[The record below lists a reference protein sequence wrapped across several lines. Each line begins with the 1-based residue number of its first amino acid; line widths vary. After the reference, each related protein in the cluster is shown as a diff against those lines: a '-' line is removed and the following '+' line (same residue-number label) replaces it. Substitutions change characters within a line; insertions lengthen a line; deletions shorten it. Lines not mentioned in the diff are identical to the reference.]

1 MSKIIG
7 IDLGTGFSCVSVME
21 NGTPKVIVNA
31 EGDRTTPSVV
41 SFEKNGERKVGS
53 PARRQA
59 IVNPTTTVFSAKR
72 FIGCSYDETKQYA
85 NKFPYKVVKGKNG
98 LAAFEIDG
106 KQYMPQEISAAVLQ
120 KMKKTAEDY
129 LGEEVKE
136 AVITVPA
143 YFNDSQR
150 KATQEA
156 GAIAGLD
163 VKRIINEPTAACL
176 AFGIDKLNKDMKV
189 LVFDTGCGTTDLSIL
204 DLGSGVFE
212 VLSTYGDVFLGG
224 DDIDNYIVD
233 YLAEEGI
240 KQFGTDLRKDPMAHQ
255 RLKDEAEKAKIALSS
270 TTSTDINLPYITV
283 VDNVPKHLALTLTR
297 AQLERLMQP
306 FLDKSIELCKGVL
319 DKANLKK
326 SNIDEILLVGGT
338 SRIPKLQ
345 EVLKDFFGK
354 EPNKGVN
361 PDEAVAMGAAIQ
373 GAVLSGEQQGIVLL
387 DVTPLNLNITTMGE
401 RATCMIEANTTIPT
415 KKSQVF
421 STAVDNQPA
430 VSIEVTQGNRSLA
443 KDNKL
448 LGTFNLDG
456 IAPAPRGIPQI
467 EVTFSLDVNGVLE
480 VTAVDK
486 ATNKEQ
492 HITIEGSSG
501 LSKDEVD
508 KMKADAEA
516 HADEDAKRIERLDKL
531 NEAEQAIYR
540 TEKSIEDLKDKLS
553 EDQNKELHERLDSLK
568 AVYNV
573 KDEDRNMDDIE
584 ASVKSLNESWYKISS
599 DIAQQMKDSSISPD
613 VEEVQAEDVST
624 K

>member
-1 MSKIIG
+1 MNKIIG
-7 IDLGTGFSCVSVME
+7 IDLGTGASCVSVME
-21 NGTPKVIVNA
+21 NGEPKVIVNA

-41 SFEKNGERKVGS
+41 AFDKSGERKVGIA
-53 PARRQA
+53 ARRQA
-59 IVNPTTTVFSAKR
+59 IVNPTTTIFSAKR
-72 FIGCSYDETKQYA
+72 FIGCSYDETKEYA
-85 NKFPYKVVKGKNG
+85 DKFPYKVVKGKNG
-98 LAAFEIDG
+98 LAAFEVDG
-106 KQYMPQEISAAVLQ
+106 KEYMPQEISAAVLQ

-129 LGEEVKE
+129 LGEEVTE

-189 LVFDTGCGTTDLSIL
+189 LVFDTGCGTTDLSVL

-212 VLSTYGDVFLGG
+212 VLSTYGDVFMGG

-255 RLKDEAEKAKIALSS
+255 RLKDEAEKAKITLSS
-270 TTSTDINLPYITV
+270 ATSTDINLPYITV
-283 VDNVPKHLALTLTR
+283 VDNVPKHLTLTLSR

-306 FLDKSIELCKGVL
+306 FLDKSIKLCEGVL
-319 DKANLKK
+319 DKAGLKK
-326 SNIDEILLVGGT
+326 TDIDEILLVGGT
-338 SRIPKLQ
+338 SRIPKIQ

-354 EPNKGVN
+354 EPSKNVN

-373 GAVLSGEQQGIVLL
+373 GAVLSGDQQGIVLL

-415 KKSQVF
+415 KKSQIF

-443 KDNKL
+443 KDNKV

-467 EVTFSLDVNGVLE
+467 EVTFSIDVNGVLE
-480 VTAVDK
+480 VTALDK

-492 HITIEGSSG
+492 HITIQGSSG
-501 LSKDEVD
+501 LSKEEVE

-531 NEAEQAIYR
+531 NEAEQVIYR
-540 TEKSIEDLKDKLS
+540 TEKSLEDLKDKITD
-553 EDQNKELHERLDSLK
+553 EQKKELQEKLDSLK

-573 KDEDRNMDDIE
+573 KDDERNLEDIE
-584 ASVKSLNESWYKISS
+584 NASKALNEAWFKISSEVSQKMQAEQAETQDASVKE
-599 DIAQQMKDSSISPD
+599 DSS
-613 VEEVQAEDVST
+613 E

>member
-7 IDLGTGFSCVSVME
+7 IDLGTGASCVAVME
-21 NGTPKVIVNA
+21 NGEPKVIVNA

-41 SFEKNGERKVGS
+41 AFDKTGERKVGVT
-53 PARRQA
+53 ARRQA
-59 IVNPTTTVFSAKR
+59 IVNPTTTIFSAKR
-72 FIGCSYDETKQYA
+72 FIGCSYDETKEYA
-85 NKFPYKVVKGKNG
+85 DKFPYKVIKGKNG
-98 LAAFEIDG
+98 LAAFEVDG
-106 KQYMPQEISAAVLQ
+106 KEYMPQEISAAVLQ

-189 LVFDTGCGTTDLSIL
+189 LVFDSGCGTTDLSVL

-212 VLSTYGDVFLGG
+212 VLSTYGDVFMGG

-255 RLKDEAEKAKIALSS
+255 RLKDEAEKAKITLSS
-270 TTSTDINLPYITV
+270 ATTTDINLPYITV
-283 VDNVPKHLALTLTR
+283 VDNVPKHLTLTFTR
-297 AQLERLMQP
+297 AQLERLIQP
-306 FLDKSIELCKGVL
+306 FLDKSIKLCEGVL
-319 DKANLKK
+319 EKAELSKND
-326 SNIDEILLVGGT
+326 IDEVLLVGGT
-338 SRIPKLQ
+338 SRIPKIQ
-345 EVLKDFFGK
+345 EVLKEYFGK
-354 EPNKGVN
+354 EPSKNVN

-415 KKSQVF
+415 KKSQIF

-443 KDNKL
+443 KDNKV

-456 IAPAPRGIPQI
+456 IAPAARGIPQI

-492 HITIEGSSG
+492 HITIQGSSG
-501 LSKDEVD
+501 LSKEEVEQ
-508 KMKADAEA
+508 MKADAEA

-531 NEAEQAIYR
+531 NEAEQGIYR
-540 TEKSIEDLKDKLS
+540 TEKSLDDLKDKITD
-553 EDQNKELHERLDSLK
+553 DQKQELQEKLDSLK

-573 KDEDRNMDDIE
+573 KDEERNLDDIE
-584 ASVKSLNESWYKISS
+584 NASKALNETWFKISS
-599 DIAQQMKDSSISPD
+599 EVSQKMQEEAAAQDASVQEDSS
-613 VEEVQAEDVST
+613 VN
-624 K
+624 

>member
-7 IDLGTGFSCVSVME
+7 IDLGTGASCVAVME
-21 NGTPKVIVNA
+21 NGEPKVIVNA

-41 SFEKNGERKVGS
+41 AFDKTGERKVGVT
-53 PARRQA
+53 ARRQA
-59 IVNPTTTVFSAKR
+59 IVNPTTTIFSAKR
-72 FIGCSYDETKQYA
+72 FIGCSYDEIKEYA
-85 NKFPYKVVKGKNG
+85 DKFPYKVIKGKND
-98 LAAFEIDG
+98 LAAFEVDG
-106 KQYMPQEISAAVLQ
+106 KEYMPQEISAAVLQ

-189 LVFDTGCGTTDLSIL
+189 LVFDSGCGTTDLSVL

-212 VLSTYGDVFLGG
+212 VLSTYGDVFMGG

-255 RLKDEAEKAKIALSS
+255 RLKDEAEKAKITLSS
-270 TTSTDINLPYITV
+270 ATTTDINLPYITV
-283 VDNVPKHLALTLTR
+283 VDNVPKHLTLTFTR
-297 AQLERLMQP
+297 AQLERLIQP
-306 FLDKSIELCKGVL
+306 FLDKSIKLCEGVL
-319 DKANLKK
+319 EKAELTKND
-326 SNIDEILLVGGT
+326 IDEVLLVGGT
-338 SRIPKLQ
+338 SRIPKIQ
-345 EVLKDFFGK
+345 EVLKEYFGK
-354 EPNKGVN
+354 EPSKNVN

-415 KKSQVF
+415 KKSQIF

-443 KDNKL
+443 KDNKV

-492 HITIEGSSG
+492 HITIQGSSG
-501 LSKDEVD
+501 LSKEEVEQ
-508 KMKADAEA
+508 MKADAEA

-531 NEAEQAIYR
+531 NEAEQGIYR
-540 TEKSIEDLKDKLS
+540 TEKSLDDLKDKITD
-553 EDQNKELHERLDSLK
+553 EQKQELQEKLDSLK

-573 KDEDRNMDDIE
+573 KDEERNLDDIE
-584 ASVKSLNESWYKISS
+584 SASRALNETWFKISS
-599 DIAQQMKDSSISPD
+599 EVSQKMQEETAAQDASVQEDSS
-613 VEEVQAEDVST
+613 VN
-624 K
+624 